1 MIIVDSR
8 QEWTDTGMFVNAG
21 DLVTFRA
28 QGTIL
33 MTTGADD
40 RATPA
45 GSLTGR
51 TASNSPRPDQRA
63 GTLLLRIGNAMEAAG
78 ASGTF
83 RARTSGRLY
92 LGVND
97 DHFADNSGEY
107 RVVLSISPQ

>member
-1 MIIVDSR
+1 VDPR
-8 QEWTDTGMFVNAG
+8 QEWTETGIFVSAG
-21 DLVTFRA
+21 DVVTFRA
-28 QGTIL
+28 QGTIQ

-51 TASNSPRPDQRA
+51 TASNSPRPDLKA
-63 GTLLLRIGNAMEAAG
+63 GMLLVRIGDAIEAAG

-83 RARTSGRLY
+83 RARNGGRLH

-97 DHFADNSGEY
+97 DHFADNGGEY
-107 RVVLSISPQ
+107 RVMLSIRPR